1 MHINII
7 GSNLEKL
14 YYNIY
19 HSDYLKNIIEFW
31 DITPPDGTYNN
42 LEKKNIYFNELN
54 QIKEDETK
62 KYENIRKC
70 LILKVN
76 NLLSE
81 EVNII
86 IQKMDD
92 SSKLILCH

>member
-19 HSDYLKNIIEFW
+19 HSDYLKNIINIW

-42 LEKKNIYFNELN
+42 LEKKIF
-54 QIKEDETK
+54 
-62 KYENIRKC
+62 
-70 LILKVN
+70 ILMN
-76 NLLSE
+76 
-81 EVNII
+81 
-86 IQKMDD
+86 
-92 SSKLILCH
+92 